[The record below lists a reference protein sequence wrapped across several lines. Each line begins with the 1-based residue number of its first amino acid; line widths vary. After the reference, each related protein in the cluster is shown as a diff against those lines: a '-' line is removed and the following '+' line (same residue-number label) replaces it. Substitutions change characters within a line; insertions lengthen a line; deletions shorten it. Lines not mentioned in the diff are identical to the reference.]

1 MLERRRTLLTRMVP
15 LDLVKDANGHVGG
28 AVVWNMKEGRVEQIK
43 AKAVILSTGGAGR
56 IFWTRTTNPFL
67 STGDGMAAAF
77 RAGNALKDMEMIQFH
92 PTGLGRTGILMSEA
106 VRGEG
111 GYLLNSEGERFM
123 KNMRLIKWNWHP
135 VTL

>member
-1 MLERRRTLLTRMVP
+1 MT
-15 LDLVKDANGHVGG
+15 
-28 AVVWNMKEGRVEQIK
+28 
-43 AKAVILSTGGAGR
+43 
-56 IFWTRTTNPFL
+56 
-67 STGDGMAAAF
+67 F
-77 RAGNALKDMEMIQFH
+77 RAGNGLKDMEMIQFH

-123 KNMRLIKWNWHP
+123 KNMRQIKWNWHP